1 MRTTD
6 DIHTAVK
13 RLDVRIPFA
22 HQVLIVNF
30 YDVKGSATGSFLFVR
45 LAPITS
51 VQATGLSANLNT
63 STYSVLNLIR
73 QLNEDREPRNVR
85 TKRYAFNDCVL
96 NRLMKSYLFA
106 SRQMMTVLKIE
117 PQHRQTDG

>member
-13 RLDVRIPFA
+13 RLSVQMPFA
-22 HQVLIVNF
+22 HQLLIVNF

-51 VQATGLSANLNT
+51 RKTTGRSTNLNT
-63 STYSVLNLIR
+63 ATYSVLNLIR
-73 QLNEDREPRNVR
+73 QLNEDRVLRDVR
-85 TKRYAFNDCVL
+85 RKRYGFNDCVL
-96 NRLMKSYLFA
+96 NRLLKSYLYA
-106 SRQMMTVLKIE
+106 SRQIMTVLRIE
-117 PQHRQTDG
+117 PTHRDMDG